1 MWPEIG
7 PIPTYGVLYV
17 LGIVVHF
24 YVSWRV
30 AHRLNLERRV
40 WIAVSLC
47 YLVGMI
53 PAAKL
58 LYDIRQSQFD
68 LTVVF
73 NLKHYLEGGLWGGL
87 LAYLLLAIPVT
98 LLLTGGRRTALD
110 LIAVSVPIPWALAK
124 LGCVLNGCCHGRPCS
139 LPWAITFPEGVNTA
153 PAGVPLHPTQ
163 IYEIVL
169 MGLLILVFKVLPRER
184 WRGTMLLWF
193 ISIYGLGR
201 TAIDMFRGD
210 TDRYIY
216 VGPVTL
222 TQIICLTTAVTSA
235 LLLLVARHQT
245 VNAENGAIG

>member
-7 PIPTYGVLYV
+7 PIPTYGILYI

-24 YVSWRV
+24 YVSRRV

-40 WIAVSLC
+40 GIAVSLC

-98 LLLTGGRRTALD
+98 LFLTRRRRSALD

-124 LGCVLNGCCHGRPCS
+124 LGCVLNGCCYGRPSS
-139 LPWAITFPEGVNTA
+139 LPWAITFPEGADTA
-153 PAGVPLHPTQ
+153 LAGVPLHPTQ

-222 TQIICLTTAVTSA
+222 TQIICLITAVTSV
-235 LLLLVARHQT
+235 LLLLVVRYWT
-245 VNAENGAIG
+245 VNAENGAIE